1 MEQFEK
7 ETLYIPLG
15 LKIRTEI
22 FEGFGKEELL
32 KSIGS
37 TFIAAIIDALIYL
50 ITRNT
55 AFCVVFLLSSIA
67 GSIMMLTKDK
77 TNVSVVD
84 QIKFIVRFNK
94 SQKVYRYKYLDEW
107 GLSKNER

>member
-1 MEQFEK
+1 MEQLEK

-15 LKIRTEI
+15 LKTRTEI

-32 KSIGS
+32 KSMGS
-37 TFIAAIIDALIYL
+37 TFVAALIDIVVY
-50 ITRNT
+50 ITTRST
-55 AFCVVFLLSSIA
+55 AFCVVFLLTSIA

-77 TNVSVVD
+77 TNISVVD
-84 QIKFIVRFNK
+84 QIKFMVRFHK

-107 GLSKNER
+107 NIST